1 MAGSK
6 MYRQGDV
13 LIVGIESLPADAFP
27 VVTGD
32 DRVVVAYGEATGHA
46 HVLAADDVELF
57 QHRRDQFVRVGSG
70 GAELVHDEHET
81 ITLPEGD
88 YRIVLQREYTPEEIR
103 PVAD

>member
-13 LIVGIESLPADAFP
+13 LIVRVESLPADAFP
-27 VVTGD
+27 VVTGE

-46 HVLAADDVELF
+46 HVLASDDVDLF
-57 QHRRDQFVRVGSG
+57 QHRREQFVRVGSG

-81 ITLPEGD
+81 VPLPEGD